1 MPTITINGHDHTVP
15 DGQTLLHALRHAGID
30 VPTLCHD
37 DRLKPIG
44 GCRLCLV
51 RLAGHDKP
59 VTACNTPV
67 VERMVVETHTPE
79 LEDERRALLTW
90 IAQHYPPVAVTAYP
104 DKPFHR
110 LLQRYGV
117 TARGEI
123 ADATHAPFVDRTH
136 PHLRVDM
143 QRCVLCYRC
152 VHICAEVQGQFVWH
166 ALGRGDRTHIV
177 PGSAVSLLQSD
188 CTSCGACADTCPSG
202 AIEDRFTE
210 DEPAALHWT
219 RTVCPYCGTGCEMEL
234 GTRDNRVVA
243 TRPVLDAPVNRGH
256 LCVKGRYAFDY
267 NASADRLTSPLIR
280 TDGAWRTVT
289 WDEATAFIAR
299 NLERLRDRHGA
310 DALAMLGSSRATNEE
325 NYVTQKFARRVLGT
339 NNVDSCARV
348 CHTPTAAAMKL
359 MLGTGA
365 ATNSYDDIER
375 ARLILVCGANATE
388 NHPIVGARIKQAAR
402 RGAQLIVVDPRRI
415 ELAEYANL
423 HVPLRPGSNVPLFNA
438 LAHVIVEEGLID
450 AAYVRERVAEF
461 DEYRAFI
468 SAWTPERAA
477 PICGVAPDLIRQAAR
492 LYATAKPALMV
503 HGLGMTEHVQGTEGV
518 MTLVNLGLLTGNIG
532 IAGGGVNPLRGQNN
546 VQGAAHMGCDP
557 GTLTGGVALAEARD
571 AFAQH
576 WGAALSERA
585 GLNML
590 HMMDAA
596 AEGKLKALWCIG
608 YDILFSNANASATRQ
623 ALAQLELLIVQDL
636 FMNETAREFAH
647 VVLPAASSFEKDGTF
662 MNAER
667 RIQRIRRAVN
677 PPGQARS
684 DWQILCD
691 VARALGQGPQF
702 AFTSAA
708 EIWNEITQ
716 VWPQAAGIIWARLER
731 HGLQWPCPDEHH
743 PGTTLLYREQ
753 FSIGPR
759 AALRRIDYHASPE
772 QPDSEYPF
780 VLITGRELYQFNAAT
795 MTARTANKILRATDT
810 LDMARDDAQR
820 LGLSDGARVRVR
832 SRYGEATLPL
842 RISAMVKLGEL
853 FATFHDRA
861 VFLNQLTSTHR
872 DRFMGT
878 PEYKRTAVRIEP
890 A

>member
-51 RLAGHDKP
+51 RVAGCDNP
-59 VTACNTPV
+59 VAACNTPV
-67 VERMVVETHTPE
+67 VERMVVDTHTPE

-90 IAQHYPPVAVTAYP
+90 IAQHYPPAAVTAYP

-110 LLQRYGV
+110 LLQQYGV

-123 ADATHAPFVDRTH
+123 ADARHAPFVDRTH

-166 ALGRGDRTHIV
+166 ALGRGDRTYIV
-177 PGSAVSLLQSD
+177 PGNATSLLQSD

-202 AIEDRFTE
+202 AIEDRFIE
-210 DEPAALHWT
+210 DAPPAQAWT
-219 RTVCPYCGTGCEMEL
+219 RTVCPYCGTGCELEI

-243 TRPVLDAPVNRGH
+243 TRAVLEAPVNRGH
-256 LCVKGRYAFDY
+256 LCVKGRYAFDF
-267 NASADRLTSPLIR
+267 NASPDRLTSPLIR
-280 TDGAWRTVT
+280 ADGAWRAVS
-289 WDEATAFIAR
+289 WADATGFIADK
-299 NLERLRDRHGA
+299 LKQLRHKHGA

-325 NYVTQKFARRVLGT
+325 NYVTQKFARVVLGT

-359 MLGTGA
+359 MLGAGA

-402 RGAQLIVVDPRRI
+402 RGARLIVIDPRRV
-415 ELAEYANL
+415 ELAEYATL

-438 LAHVIVEEGLID
+438 LAHVIAEEGLFD

-461 DEYRAFI
+461 DEFRAFI
-468 SAWTPERAA
+468 HTWTPERAA
-477 PICGVAPDLIRQAAR
+477 PICGVAPDVIRQAAR
-492 LYATAKPALMV
+492 LYASAKPALMV

-557 GTLTGGVALAEARD
+557 GTLTGGVALADARD
-571 AFAQH
+571 AFARH
-576 WGAALSERA
+576 WGAALPERA

-596 AEGKLKALWCIG
+596 AGGKLKALWCIG
-608 YDILFSNANASATRQ
+608 YDILFSNANASATRR
-623 ALAQLELLIVQDL
+623 ALAQLERLIVQDL

-684 DWQILCD
+684 DWEILCD
-691 VARALGQGPQF
+691 VARALGQTRQF
-702 AFTSAA
+702 AFESAA
-708 EIWNEITQ
+708 GIWSEITR
-716 VWPQAAGIIWARLER
+716 VWPQAAGITHARIEH
-731 HGLQWPCPDEHH
+731 HGLQWPCPDEQH
-743 PGTTLLYREQ
+743 PGTTLLHRDR
-753 FSIGPR
+753 FAIGPR
-759 AALRRIDYHASPE
+759 AALKRVDYRASPE
-772 QPDSEYPF
+772 LSDSEYPF
-780 VLITGRELYQFNAAT
+780 VLITGRQLYQFNAAT
-795 MTARTANKILRATDT
+795 MTARTANAALRATDT
-810 LDMARDDAQR
+810 LDIARDDALR
-820 LGLSDGARVRVR
+820 LGLVDGACVCVR
-832 SRYGEATLPL
+832 SRYGAAVLPL
-842 RISAMVKLGEL
+842 RISAMMKPGEL
-853 FATFHDRA
+853 FATFHDPA
-861 VFLNQLTSTHR
+861 VFLNQLTSPHR
-872 DRFMGT
+872 DRFVGA
-878 PEYKRTAVRIEP
+878 PEYKRTAVCIEP